1 MCFAFK
7 TTTSTEYQDRDDI
20 FTMANTTTAPSASA
34 HRVPP
39 PSSPSAAASV
49 SSTKVTSA
57 SDDCVMVEPPSQPS
71 ASKKSLSKLSQ
82 DNSGSVEHSSSV
94 EGRQDKASEKSYE
107 DDEDDDRGEDDDAT
121 ASVSTSRKRPGSALM
136 KGSSNAKKAKPSP
149 HGAAYDDLRD
159 RANIRLKQKDE
170 DHAASEAR
178 NAEYEKENAL
188 LRQQVSLLE
197 KQGKAR
203 VARKAA
209 KEAKYEADLAAIERD
224 SRAFARAEFEKKH
237 KTTMEIKDRRH
248 KEEIARMKEKMIDAQ
263 QGEKTAKVEAKEKN
277 PEHSKLVQK
286 QDKTIASLKETNS
299 NLEGISD
306 QLKAGI
312 EKLKTDKTSLRKV
325 LADLSDTMLEKSAEI
340 KKLNGDVEKH
350 KAVITNIKES
360 YSTYK
365 TEQGLKWQIQY
376 DNAQTSARRASDSQ
390 RTVSTMSFALN
401 KAVEARIKAEDRINV
416 LEAEIRKIRVAE
428 TFSKGEDIPKGE
440 SSHQT
445 TKG

>member
-1 MCFAFK
+1 
-7 TTTSTEYQDRDDI
+7 
-20 FTMANTTTAPSASA
+20 
-34 HRVPP
+34 
-39 PSSPSAAASV
+39 
-49 SSTKVTSA
+49 
-57 SDDCVMVEPPSQPS
+57 MVEPPSQPS
-71 ASKKSLSKLSQ
+71 ASKKSLSKFSQ

-107 DDEDDDRGEDDDAT
+107 DDEDDDGDEDDDAT

-136 KGSSNAKKAKPSP
+136 KGSSNAKKAKPGPSI

-178 NAEYEKENAL
+178 NAELEKENAL
-188 LRQQVSLLE
+188 LRQQLSLLE

-203 VARKAA
+203 VARKAV
-209 KEAKYEADLAAIERD
+209 KEAKYEADLAAIERE
-224 SRAFARAEFEKKH
+224 SRAFAKADFEKKH
-237 KTTMEIKDRRH
+237 KTNMEIKDRRH
-248 KEEIARMKEKMIDAQ
+248 KEDIARMKEKMVDAQ
-263 QGEKTAKVEAKEKN
+263 QGEKIAKVEAKEKN

-306 QLKAGI
+306 QLKAGV
-312 EKLKTDKTSLRKV
+312 EKLKTDRTNLRKV
-325 LADLSDTMLEKSAEI
+325 VADLSDTMQERSAKI
-340 KKLNGDVEKH
+340 GKLNGEVEKH
-350 KAVITNIKES
+350 KAIIDSLKKAH
-360 YSTYK
+360 STYK

-401 KAVEARIKAEDRINV
+401 KAVEARIKAEDRISA

-428 TFSKGEDIPKGE
+428 TISKGEGIPKGE
-440 SSHQT
+440 NGRQT
-445 TKG
+445 IEG